1 MQFENLVAHCKQ
13 WNPKSLFLPKVWTL
27 NDAGIL
33 SGEAYDKRIRFGR
46 DENIHKNWRWQ
57 RRQLTS
63 KVDRLPLVKLSLVDV
78 NHEKLSLVNVDQ
90 GEKHE
95 KCIFGTKLL
104 VKSLID
110 VDQWKSSVW
119 STSTVDHQPLTSG
132 CAFHHALRFCNL
144 LSL

>member
-46 DENIHKNWRWQ
+46 DENIHKNGSWQ

-63 KVDRLPLVKLSLVDV
+63 EVDGLPLVKLSLVDV
-78 NHEKLSLVNVDQ
+78 NHEKLSLV
-90 GEKHE
+90 
-95 KCIFGTKLL
+95 
-104 VKSLID
+104 D
-110 VDQWKSSVW
+110 VDNKKSSVW
-119 STSTVDHQPLTSG
+119 STSTGEKSMKNVFLVPNCL
-132 CAFHHALRFCNL
+132 
-144 LSL
+144 